1 MNKKKT
7 FAATRKLPGIQRE
20 TLRSLSETE
29 LAAAAGASATMSCC
43 GNCTNSGFLSC
54 IVVC

>member
-7 FAATRKLPGIQRE
+7 FASTKKLPGLQRD
-20 TLRSLSETE
+20 TLRALTDGE
-29 LAAAAGASATMSCC
+29 LQTAAGGSATMSCG

>member
-7 FAATRKLPGIQRE
+7 FTATKKLPGIQRE

-29 LAAAAGASATMSCC
+29 MAAAAGASATMSCG